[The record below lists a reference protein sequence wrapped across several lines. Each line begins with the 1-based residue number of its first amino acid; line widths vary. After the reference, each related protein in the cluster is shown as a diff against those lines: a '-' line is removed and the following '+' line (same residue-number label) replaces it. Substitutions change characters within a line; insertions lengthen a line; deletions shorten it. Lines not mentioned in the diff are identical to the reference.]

1 VIFGGTTPKGDEWA
15 RGQTYGASRFSVDNC
30 GFALTQRGKGEGMS
44 SKSSGTHGETR
55 SSALWGTGNRGGE
68 SRTNALWGKGG
79 RGFLTLMLLLVVVS
93 VPLAGAA
100 KQQNGTK
107 AGLPPTYIDPYLLA
121 KAELAPNALVPVII
135 QSAQSTADATDAFDT
150 ADAQDGTSDRE
161 RGRRELGFMSSIAV
175 TLKAHKVLYLQHHPG
190 LIVTHDAKIKL
201 DSAPSSKQVWPTA
214 ENIRPFYGDTDKYR
228 SQTPTIAIVDS
239 GIDKNRADFDL
250 GARVLKDVV
259 ITKLVPNSPGDGRGH
274 GTFVAGIAAGSAP
287 DMAGA
292 APGAK
297 LVSLDVMDDHGMA
310 RTSDVIAAADWIY
323 QNRQTYNIRVVNLS
337 LHSTT
342 PSNFTKDPLDKAV
355 EKLWFSGVTVVVA
368 SGNYGHPDGPSGVP
382 FAPGND
388 PFVITVGAVDLEG
401 SPSVRQH
408 DIADW
413 SAYGY
418 TKDGFRKPELAAA
431 GRFMIGPVPATATL
445 PLERPDHVVSPGYM
459 RLSGTSFAAPIV
471 AGTAA
476 QILAR
481 HPTFTPD
488 QIKGA
493 LMLKARFVPEAPL
506 GSAGVGELNGQ
517 RAADVALPPNPNLAL
532 NRFVV
537 RDPAGGPTPVF
548 DTASWSDAA
557 RNNAA
562 WDAASWSDASWSD
575 ASWTDVS
582 WSDVSWSD
590 VSWSDVTWS
599 DVLAAADVTWEDAA
613 EGDNT
618 IPSGDYVM
626 TPEDE
631 AAAALDPDLTPVP

>member
-1 VIFGGTTPKGDEWA
+1 
-15 RGQTYGASRFSVDNC
+15 
-30 GFALTQRGKGEGMS
+30 MS
-44 SKSSGTHGETR
+44 PNTSDTHGETR
-55 SSALWGTGNRGGE
+55 SSALWGTGNRGGD
-68 SRTNALWGKGG
+68 SRANALWGKGG
-79 RGFLTLMLLLVVVS
+79 RGFLTLMLLLVAVS

-100 KQQNGTK
+100 KQNE
-107 AGLPPTYIDPYLLA
+107 AALPATYIDPYLLA
-121 KAELAPNALVPVII
+121 KAEQAPNALVPVII
-135 QSAQSTADATDAFDT
+135 QSAQSTSDATDAFDT
-150 ADAQDGTSDRE
+150 ADGQDGTSDRE
-161 RGRRELGFMSSIAV
+161 RGRREFRFMDSIAV
-175 TLKAHKVLYLQHHPG
+175 TLKAHKVRSLEHHPG
-190 LIVTHDAKIKL
+190 LIVTHDAKVKL
-201 DSAPSSKQVWPTA
+201 DSTPTSKQVWPTA
-214 ENIRPFYGDTDKYR
+214 ENIRPLYADTDKYR

-239 GIDKNRADFDL
+239 GIDKNRVDFDL
-250 GARVLKDVV
+250 GTRVIKEVV
-259 ITKLVPNSPGDGRGH
+259 ITKLTPNSPGDGRGH
-274 GTFVAGIAAGSAP
+274 GTFVAGMAAGSAP
-287 DMAGA
+287 DLAGA

-310 RTSDVIAAADWIY
+310 RTSDVIAAAEWIY
-323 QNRQTYNIRVVNLS
+323 QNRTAYDIRVANFS

-368 SGNYGHPDGPSGVP
+368 SGNYGRADGPSGVP

-401 SPSVRQH
+401 SPAVVKH

-418 TKDGFRKPELAAA
+418 TRDGFRKPEISAA

-445 PLERPDHVVSPGYM
+445 PLERAEHVVAPGYM

-471 AGTAA
+471 AGAAA

-493 LMLKARFVPEAPL
+493 LMLRARFVREAPT
-506 GSAGVGELNGQ
+506 GSAGVGELNAG
-517 RAADVALPPNPNLAL
+517 RAADVLLPPNPNLAL

-537 RDPAGGPTPVF
+537 PNPAGGTSPIF
-548 DTASWSDAA
+548 DAASWSDAA
-557 RNNAA
+557 KRNAA

-590 VSWSDVTWS
+590 ATWSDVSWS

-613 EGDNT
+613 EGD
-618 IPSGDYVM
+618 PASPAQGDYVM

-631 AAAALDPDLTPVP
+631 AAAAADPDLMPLPPPPAPILP

>member
-1 VIFGGTTPKGDEWA
+1 
-15 RGQTYGASRFSVDNC
+15 
-30 GFALTQRGKGEGMS
+30 MS
-44 SKSSGTHGETR
+44 PNTSDAHGETR
-55 SSALWGTGNRGGE
+55 SSALWGTGNRGGG
-68 SRTNALWGKGG
+68 SRANALWGKGG
-79 RGFLTLMLLLVVVS
+79 RGFLTLMLLLVAVS

-100 KQQNGTK
+100 KQKK
-107 AGLPPTYIDPYLLA
+107 AALPATYIDPYLLA
-121 KAELAPNALVPVII
+121 KAEQAPNALVPVII
-135 QSAQSTADATDAFDT
+135 QSAQSTSDATDAFDA
-150 ADAQDGTSDRE
+150 ADSQDGTSDRE
-161 RGRRELGFMSSIAV
+161 RGRRELRFVDSIAV
-175 TLKAHKVLYLQHHPG
+175 TLKAHKVLYLEHHPG
-190 LIVTHDAKIKL
+190 LIVTHDAKVKL
-201 DSAPSSKQVWPTA
+201 DSTPTSKQVWPTA
-214 ENIRPFYGDTDKYR
+214 ENIRPFYADTDKYR

-250 GARVLKDVV
+250 GARVIKEVV
-259 ITKLVPNSPGDGRGH
+259 ITRLVPNSPGDGRGH
-274 GTFVAGIAAGSAP
+274 GTFVAGMAAGSAP

-323 QNRQTYNIRVVNLS
+323 QNRQAYDIRVANFS

-368 SGNYGHPDGPSGVP
+368 SGNYGNPNGPSGVP

-401 SPSVRQH
+401 SPAVVKH

-418 TKDGFRKPELAAA
+418 TKDGFRKPELSAA
-431 GRFMIGPVPATATL
+431 GRFMIGPVPAAATL
-445 PLERPDHVVSPGYM
+445 PLEHPDHVISPGTM

-471 AGTAA
+471 AGAAA

-493 LMLKARFVPEAPL
+493 LMLRARFVREAPP
-506 GSAGVGELNGQ
+506 GSAGVGELNAA
-517 RAADVALPPNPNLAL
+517 RAADVLVPPNPNLGL

-537 RDPAGGPTPVF
+537 PNPVGGTTPVF
-548 DTASWSDAA
+548 DAASWSDAA

-575 ASWTDVS
+575 ASWTDAS

-590 VSWSDVTWS
+590 ASWSDVSWS

-613 EGDNT
+613 EGDPAN
-618 IPSGDYVM
+618 PALGDYVM

-631 AAAALDPDLTPVP
+631 AAAAADPDLMPLPPPPAPILP